1 MIEDNPEHVWVR
13 VDPVIETLLGLEP
26 GALTEN
32 PEVAPYPTR
41 LAPEGTSWLV
51 LIPPRVLEGRVWV
64 GSEAAIDRLM
74 VSRKRKRAQVSRY
87 IRAGEYPRRLAP
99 TGVTWQVGIPADTP
113 LSPLEELQKAED
125 RIRQLHPVTGFQVSS
140 VHSIPLIVAVLL
152 ARTRLPCHQGG
163 SAFSQRSSRIS
174 EVPRGRAPP
183 VMRWSSSP
191 VHCGEPALSIPRRCQ
206 EDVREKTGV
215 KSKVQKFTS
224 KVQSSNQK

>member
-1 MIEDNPEHVWVR
+1 M
-13 VDPVIETLLGLEP
+13 
-26 GALTEN
+26 
-32 PEVAPYPTR
+32 
-41 LAPEGTSWLV
+41 
-51 LIPPRVLEGRVWV
+51 

-140 VHSIPLIVAVLL
+140 VHSIPLIVAALL

-183 VMRWSSSP
+183 V
-191 VHCGEPALSIPRRCQ
+191 HCGEPALSMPRRCQ
-206 EDVREKTGV
+206 KDVREKTCV

-224 KVQSSNQK
+224 KVKWVKSKVKWVKSKVKWNVNEQENNGAGREMKRAT